1 MYKRQVVGCNH
12 CNQTGY
18 YERIGIFE
26 QLVLN
31 EEIKQ
36 LIVDNK
42 STLEIKREAAKYG
55 YKPLITDGIQK
66 VVDGITTLDEL
77 NNKLV
82 IY

>member
-1 MYKRQVVGCNH
+1 MS
-12 CNQTGY
+12 
-18 YERIGIFE
+18 
-26 QLVLN
+26 N

-66 VVDGITTLDEL
+66 VIDGITTLDEL

>member
-1 MYKRQVVGCNH
+1 MII
-12 CNQTGY
+12 T
-18 YERIGIFE
+18 ED
-26 QLVLN
+26 
-31 EEIKQ
+31 IKQ

-42 STLEIKREAAKYG
+42 STIEIKAEAAKHG

-66 VVDGITTLDEL
+66 VVDGITTLNEL